1 MGPEEIT
8 RHSRESLFTAQRVT
22 KRVIIVLMDDTNGQV
37 HIVGNHITRGVEL
50 IDAVLDQVYV
60 QSISLDVIALCPR

>member
-8 RHSRESLFTAQRVT
+8 RHSRESLFAAQRVT

-37 HIVGNHITRGVEL
+37 HIVCNHSTRGVEL